1 MNNEIIQYQAKR
13 WNYNMRD
20 RKLIQKIA
28 GIALTAVI
36 TLSQLATASAAVW
49 TFDKKATTTYAENGG
64 YGILTTD
71 DNLVN
76 INLRDELG
84 LTGKQIGSIASVE
97 VTVTNEDYCKMVYAT
112 NGTTKGWIQSNEVE
126 YEVGK
131 SSYTFKVSGNYSSK
145 DGEEEGYAI
154 FHMRCAWKNEGK
166 AIIEKVVFKN
176 EAGKTIAAV
185 AEPTVKSA
193 KETISVG
200 KTKNITLKYALL
212 TATTTYKSSN
222 TKVATVDKDGK
233 IKGVAKGT
241 AKITVAITE
250 NGSVTKKTVTVT
262 VK

>member
-1 MNNEIIQYQAKR
+1 
-13 WNYNMRD
+13 MRD
-20 RKLIQKIA
+20 RKLFQKLA
-28 GIALTAVI
+28 GIALIALIAVI

-64 YGILTTD
+64 YGILTTE

-84 LTGKQIGSIASVE
+84 LTGKQIGSIATVE
-97 VTVTNEDYCKMVYAT
+97 VTVTNENYCKMVYAT
-112 NGTTKGWIQSNEVE
+112 NGTTKGWIQSDEVE

-145 DGEEEGYAI
+145 DGEEGYAI

-166 AIIEKVVFKN
+166 AIIEKVVFKD
-176 EAGKTIAAV
+176 EAGKTIKTVAA
-185 AEPTVKSA
+185 PTVKSA
-193 KETISVG
+193 KESISVG
-200 KTKNITLKYALL
+200 KTKNIILKYALL

-233 IKGVAKGT
+233 IKGVSKGT

-250 NGSVTKKTVTVT
+250 NGTVTKKTVTVT

>member
-1 MNNEIIQYQAKR
+1 ME
-13 WNYNMRD
+13 YNMRD
-20 RKLIQKIA
+20 RKLVQKLA
-28 GIALTAVI
+28 GIALTAVL
-36 TLSQLATASAAVW
+36 TVSQLAAASAAVW

-97 VTVTNEDYCKMVYAT
+97 ITVTNENYCKMVYAT
-112 NGTTKGWIQSNEVE
+112 NGSTKGWIQSDEVE

-131 SSYTFKVSGNYSSK
+131 STYTFEVAGNYSTK
-145 DGEEEGYAI
+145 DGEGEGYAI

-166 AIIEKVVFKN
+166 AVIEKVVFKN
-176 EAGKTIAAV
+176 QAGKTIKTVAA
-185 AEPTVKSA
+185 PTVKSS
-193 KETISVG
+193 KVSVSVG

-222 TKVATVDKDGK
+222 TKVATVNKDGK
-233 IKGVAKGT
+233 IKGVGKGT

-250 NGSVTKKTVTVT
+250 NGTVTKKTVTVT